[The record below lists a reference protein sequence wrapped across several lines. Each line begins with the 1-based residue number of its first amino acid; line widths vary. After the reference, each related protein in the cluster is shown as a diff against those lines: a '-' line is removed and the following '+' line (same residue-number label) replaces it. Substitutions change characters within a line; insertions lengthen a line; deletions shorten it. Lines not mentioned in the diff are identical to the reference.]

1 MNLLL
6 KPDED
11 GLVEGFVADV
21 TERKLAQLRLL
32 QVNEELERRVA
43 ERTCELREARD
54 AAEAANLSK
63 DKYLAAASHD
73 CCSRSTLRGCSS
85 RRCASVPCRRV
96 NAIWSSVRTRRW
108 RAPKIC

>member
-11 GLVEGFVADV
+11 GTVEGFVADV

-32 QVNEELERRVA
+32 QLNEELERRVA

-73 CCSRSTLRGCSS
+73 LLQPL
-85 RRCASVPCRRV
+85 RCA
-96 NAIWSSVRTRRW
+96 AAHLDAA
-108 RAPKIC
+108 RACPAAG

>member
-11 GLVEGFVADV
+11 GLVEGFVADI

-32 QVNEELERRVA
+32 QLNEQLEQRVA
-43 ERTCELREARD
+43 ERTCELRDARD

-73 CCSRSTLRGCSS
+73 LLNR
-85 RRCASVPCRRV
+85 
-96 NAIWSSVRTRRW
+96 
-108 RAPKIC
+108 